1 MVLEAGS
8 KAPKFDLENDSGER
22 TALKDFAGKWLV
34 LYFYPK
40 DSTPGCTRE
49 GQEFSKAAAR
59 LKKLGAEVVGV
70 SRDSIKSHCTF
81 KDKFGISLPLL
92 SDPDKKTHE
101 AYGAWGMKTM
111 YGKKVEGVIRSTF
124 LVSPDGKLAKV
135 WKGVKVDGHVE
146 KVLESLKTLAT

>member
-1 MVLEAGS
+1 MALEPGS
-8 KAPKFDLENDSGER
+8 KAPKFDLESDSGQHVR
-22 TALKDFAGKWLV
+22 LQDFAGKWLV

-59 LKKLGAEVVGV
+59 LKKLGAQVLGV
-70 SRDSIKSHCTF
+70 SRDSIKSHCSF
-81 KDKFGISLPLL
+81 KENFGIGVPLL
-92 SDPDKKTHE
+92 SDPERKTHE
-101 AYGAWGMKTM
+101 AYGAWGIKTM

-124 LVSPDGKLAKV
+124 LVSPDGKIAKV

-146 KVLESLKTLAT
+146 KVLESLKTLAG